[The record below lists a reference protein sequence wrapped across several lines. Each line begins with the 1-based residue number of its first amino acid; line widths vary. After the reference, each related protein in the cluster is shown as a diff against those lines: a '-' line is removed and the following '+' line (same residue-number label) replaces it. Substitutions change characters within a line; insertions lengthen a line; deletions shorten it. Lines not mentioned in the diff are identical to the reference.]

1 MSECTAVARAVF
13 LCVASASAVSVS
25 AQSLRFARVGSIAGP
40 ADMVKVQG
48 RYAYIV
54 ADKTVSVVDISNPA
68 APRRE
73 GAYTF
78 PDRIWGFSVAGSL
91 VYVAD
96 DLAGFGILD
105 VSNPAAPTL
114 RGSFKT
120 RGQAH
125 GVAVYGTK
133 ALVADHMAGVVLV
146 DASNP
151 ANPVAVDSF
160 FLEGYPRDVVA
171 RGALA
176 YAVDSPTGFYVFDLS
191 RPGPL
196 EPASALQSANGRA
209 LGVSEGAPGA
219 NIANIANIV
228 CVAGGA
234 ALQVFDVTRPAAPV
248 LTATYRTP
256 GRPQRVSLQASLAYV
271 ADGPA
276 GLQVVDLSMPSTP
289 RLVGAHAT
297 SAPARDVAIASSL
310 VLVVV
315 GNEEVLLLRQTP

>member
-1 MSECTAVARAVF
+1 MSEYRAVARTVF
-13 LCVASASAVSVS
+13 VCVASVSAASVS
-25 AQSLRFARVGSIAGP
+25 AQSLSFARVGSIAGP

-78 PDRIWGFSVAGSL
+78 PDKIWGFSVAGSF

-96 DLAGFGILD
+96 DLAGFAILD

-133 ALVADHMAGVVLV
+133 ALIADHMAGVVLV

-209 LGVSEGAPGA
+209 LGASEGAGGA
-219 NIANIANIV
+219 NLICI
-228 CVAGGA
+228 AGGA

-256 GRPQRVSLQASLAYV
+256 GRPQRVSLQGSLAYV
-271 ADGPA
+271 ADGPS
-276 GLQVVDLSMPSTP
+276 GLQVVDLSTPSTP
-289 RLVGAHAT
+289 RLIGAHVT

>member
-1 MSECTAVARAVF
+1 MSERGAVARIAF

-25 AQSLRFARVGSIAGP
+25 AQSLSFARVGSIAGP
-40 ADMVKVQG
+40 ADMVKVQD

-78 PDRIWGFSVAGSL
+78 PDRIWGFSVAGSF

-105 VSNPAAPTL
+105 VSNPAAPAL

-133 ALVADHMAGVVLV
+133 ALIADHMAGVVLV

-191 RPGPL
+191 KSGPL

-219 NIANIANIV
+219 NIANIV

-234 ALQVFDVTRPAAPV
+234 ALQVFDVTHPAAPV

-256 GRPQRVSLQASLAYV
+256 GRPQRVSLQGRLAYV

-289 RLVGAHAT
+289 RLIGAHAT

>member
-1 MSECTAVARAVF
+1 
-13 LCVASASAVSVS
+13 
-25 AQSLRFARVGSIAGP
+25 
-40 ADMVKVQG
+40 MVKVQD

-78 PDRIWGFSVAGSL
+78 PDRIWGFSVAGSF

-133 ALVADHMAGVVLV
+133 ALIADHMAGVVLV

-209 LGVSEGAPGA
+209 LGVSEAGA
-219 NIANIANIV
+219 ANIV

-256 GRPQRVSLQASLAYV
+256 GRPQRVSLQGSLAYV

-276 GLQVVDLSMPSTP
+276 GLQMVDLSMPSTP

-315 GNEEVLLLRQTP
+315 GNDEVLVLRQTP

>member
-1 MSECTAVARAVF
+1 MSECRAVARTVF

-25 AQSLRFARVGSIAGP
+25 AQSLSFARVGSIAGP

-78 PDRIWGFSVAGSL
+78 PDRIWGFSVAGSF

-96 DLAGFGILD
+96 DLAGLAILD

-114 RGSFKT
+114 RGSVKT

-133 ALVADHMAGVVLV
+133 ALIADHMAGVVLV

-160 FLEGYPRDVVA
+160 FLEGYLRDVVA

-209 LGVSEGAPGA
+209 LGVSEAPG
-219 NIANIANIV
+219 ANIANIV

-256 GRPQRVSLQASLAYV
+256 GRPQRLSLQGSLAYV
-271 ADGPA
+271 ADGPS
-276 GLQVVDLSMPSTP
+276 GLQVVDLSTPSTP

>member
-1 MSECTAVARAVF
+1 MSECRALARTVF
-13 LCVASASAVSVS
+13 LCVALASAVSVS
-25 AQSLRFARVGSIAGP
+25 AQSLSFARVGSIAGP
-40 ADMVKVQG
+40 ADMVKVQD

-78 PDRIWGFSVAGSL
+78 PDKIWGFSVAGSF

-133 ALVADHMAGVVLV
+133 ALIADHMAGVVLV

-209 LGVSEGAPGA
+209 LGVSEAPD
-219 NIANIANIV
+219 ANIANIV

-256 GRPQRVSLQASLAYV
+256 GRPQRVSLQGRLAYV

-315 GNEEVLLLRQTP
+315 GNEEVLVLRQTP

>member
-1 MSECTAVARAVF
+1 MSERRAVACTAF
-13 LCVASASAVSVS
+13 LCVASAVSVS
-25 AQSLRFARVGSIAGP
+25 AQPLSFARVGSIAGP
-40 ADMVKVQG
+40 ADMVKVQD

-54 ADKTVSVVDISNPA
+54 ADKTVSIVDISSPA

-78 PDRIWGFSVAGSL
+78 PDRIWGFSVAGSF
-91 VYVAD
+91 VYVAG

-133 ALVADHMAGVVLV
+133 ALIADHMAGAVLV

-209 LGVSEGAPGA
+209 LGVSEGAGG
-219 NIANIANIV
+219 ANIV

-256 GRPQRVSLQASLAYV
+256 GRPQRVSLHGRLAYV

-315 GNEEVLLLRQTP
+315 GNEEVLLLRQAP

>member
-1 MSECTAVARAVF
+1 MSERRAVARTAF
-13 LCVASASAVSVS
+13 LCVASASVVSVS
-25 AQSLRFARVGSIAGP
+25 AQSLSFARVGSIAGP
-40 ADMVKVQG
+40 ADMVKVQD

-78 PDRIWGFSVAGSL
+78 PDRIWGFSVAGSF

-133 ALVADHMAGVVLV
+133 ALIADHMAGVVLV

-191 RPGPL
+191 RAGPL

-209 LGVSEGAPGA
+209 LGVSEGAEG
-219 NIANIANIV
+219 ANIV

-234 ALQVFDVTRPAAPV
+234 ALQVFDVTHPAAPV
-248 LTATYRTP
+248 LTATIRTP
-256 GRPQRVSLQASLAYV
+256 GRPQRVSLQRRLAYV

-297 SAPARDVAIASSL
+297 SAPARDVAIASTL